1 IIGGMDLEWYGQS
14 AFRLSEGERTVFID
28 PFDDMSPIADRG
40 MQWDYPAIEGVTADL
55 LLVTHEHFDHNGV
68 GAIGGD
74 PVVLRRAGTHESP
87 VGEVV
92 GIASE
97 HDDVAGTQRGPNTLF
112 VFSLG
117 GMRVAHLGDL
127 GQRELRRE
135 QLAALGHVD
144 LLLVPVGAGPT
155 IGPDEAMAIVEA
167 TQARLVVPMH
177 YRTERIGFLE
187 PLDATL
193 ERFARVHRADTP
205 TVDLGSL
212 DESADGP
219 TLVAPAAP

>member
-1 IIGGMDLEWYGQS
+1 MDLEWSGQS
-14 AFRLSEGERTVFID
+14 AFRLSDGGRTVFIA
-28 PFDDMSPIADRG
+28 PFDDMSAIADRG
-40 MQWDYPAIEGVTADL
+40 MQWDYPAIDGVPADV

-74 PVVLRRAGTHESP
+74 PVVLRRPGTHESP

-97 HDDVAGTQRGPNTLF
+97 HDDVAGTQRGQTTLF

-155 IGPDEAMAIVEA
+155 IAPDEAVAIAET

-187 PLDATL
+187 PLDGTL
-193 ERFARVHRADTP
+193 ERFQRVHRAETP
-205 TVDLGSL
+205 TVDLAAV
-212 DESADGP
+212 DDGEGP
-219 TLVAPAAP
+219 LLVVPATP

>member
-1 IIGGMDLEWYGQS
+1 MIGGMELEWYGQS
-14 AFRLSEGERTVFID
+14 AFRLTDDGRTVFID

-97 HDDVAGTQRGPNTLF
+97 HDDAAGTQRGPNTLF

-127 GQRELRRE
+127 GQAALRDAQR
-135 QLAALGHVD
+135 AALGTVD
-144 LLLVPVGAGPT
+144 VLMVPVGAGPT

-167 TQARLVVPMH
+167 TGARLVVPMH

-187 PLDATL
+187 PLDGTL

-205 TVDLGSL
+205 TVDLGAL
-212 DESADGP
+212 GGDGDGP
-219 TLVAPAAP
+219 VLVVPAVP

>member
-1 IIGGMDLEWYGQS
+1 MIGAMELQWYGQS
-14 AFRLSEGERTVFID
+14 AFRLFDGERTVFID
-28 PFDDMSPIADRG
+28 PFDDMSSMAGHGVR
-40 MQWDYPAIEGVTADL
+40 WDYPPIEGVTADL

-68 GAIGGD
+68 DAIGGD

-97 HDDVAGTQRGPNTLF
+97 HDDVAGTQRGPNALY
-112 VFSLG
+112 VFSFG
-117 GMRVAHLGDL
+117 GMRVAHIGDL

-135 QLAALGHVD
+135 QLAALGEVD

-155 IGPDEAMAIVEA
+155 IGPDEAMAIAET

-177 YRTERIGFLE
+177 YRTERISFLE
-187 PLDATL
+187 PVDATL
-193 ERFARVHRADTP
+193 ERFERVHRADTP
-205 TVDLGSL
+205 TVDLAALAG
-212 DESADGP
+212 DGP
-219 TLVAPAAP
+219 QLVVPAAP

>member
-1 IIGGMDLEWYGQS
+1 MDLEWYGQS
-14 AFRLSEGERTVFID
+14 AFRLSDGGRTVFID
-28 PFDDMSPIADRG
+28 PFDDMSAMADRG

-55 LLVTHEHFDHNGV
+55 LLVTHEHLDHNGV

-74 PVVLRRAGTHESP
+74 PVVLRGAGTHESP
-87 VGEVV
+87 VGEIV

-112 VFSLG
+112 VFSFG

-127 GQRELRRE
+127 GQAALRDA
-135 QLAALGHVD
+135 QVAALGTVD
-144 LLLVPVGAGPT
+144 VLMVPVGAGPT
-155 IGPDEAMAIVEA
+155 IGPDEAMAIVET

-187 PLDATL
+187 PLDGTL

-205 TVDLGSL
+205 TLDLDAL
-212 DESADGP
+212 HESAAAP
-219 TLVAPAAP
+219 TLVVPAVP